1 MEPQRTSNKDED
13 MTGQLGQLKLGEL
26 SRVDKFLNR
35 MNSEKKRASE
45 ERASDQIHDGTYA
58 VHRHTHRYMHVHL
71 SSSDHSTITKGYHN
85 TFVPAT
91 IPMEIHVDG
100 SGGGSSSSDE
110 YTSGIGL
117 DEKSS
122 SSRPPPPQQQCNN
135 VVEGRNDSPPTLAAA
150 ASSST
155 TGALVSAKTNDRS
168 SKAVRGQRRFHRFV
182 AAKQHQRARRLK
194 RQQANDSVCPN
205 TEEEIRAK
213 YQDNKEDTALAAL
226 AVKNDIDIISQTQ
239 SMNEEFRDGYGSLPN
254 AVERREEDQA
264 ACKEEVDSDSS
275 DNDKSDE
282 DVISPPSLKRFHMI
296 GEPVDSPAFDAA
308 QTQAGDLL
316 ASSPERVR
324 MTDINPKDSPVSV
337 ESPTSVRETST
348 FVDDNSS
355 TKKTPTCSFIQ
366 FESANIGNLK
376 SIMQKKH
383 LGRNGSKDAV
393 SRTRRKKKKKKNLTW
408 YDDEMNKDKPFT
420 LKTDESL
427 DWMDD
432 DDSTSFNTSVFDDMT
447 NDDNIF
453 SKCHASK
460 CNTTDAIKELLS
472 EEYFKRVKWIDRENQ
487 DSPYE
492 VPESDLFVPY
502 DESVTVASSEVEIED
517 GSLCYDHILSN
528 LITYYKRKVEDS
540 ISQVCETTLEEGSLA
555 LVDCHNPIIDTID
568 STLTSFSEDERMT
581 TLLKMDQICVISDE
595 ENTADESSEDTHQRC
610 NTTSCL

>member
-1 MEPQRTSNKDED
+1 MWSPQRTSNKDED
-13 MTGQLGQLKLGEL
+13 MTGQPGQLKLGEL

-45 ERASDQIHDGTYA
+45 ERASDQIIHDGTYA

-85 TFVPAT
+85 TFIPAT

-100 SGGGSSSSDE
+100 SGGSSSSDE
-110 YTSGIGL
+110 YIGCIGL
-117 DEKSS
+117 DETSS
-122 SSRPPPPQQQCNN
+122 SSRPPPQQQQCNN

-150 ASSST
+150 ASSFST
-155 TGALVSAKTNDRS
+155 HLVSAKTNDRS

-194 RQQANDSVCPN
+194 HQQANDSVCPN

-226 AVKNDIDIISQTQ
+226 AVKNDIDIILQAQRTD
-239 SMNEEFRDGYGSLPN
+239 EEFRDGYGSLPN

-275 DNDKSDE
+275 DNGKSDE
-282 DVISPPSLKRFHMI
+282 VVISPPSLNRFHMI

-308 QTQAGDLL
+308 QAQAGD
-316 ASSPERVR
+316 
-324 MTDINPKDSPVSV
+324 NPKDSPGSV

-393 SRTRRKKKKKKNLTW
+393 SRTRRKKKKKKKNLTW

-453 SKCHASK
+453 SKCNASK

-517 GSLCYDHILSN
+517 GSLCYDHILPN
-528 LITYYKRKVEDS
+528 LITYYKRKVEDT
-540 ISQVCETTLEEGSLA
+540 ISQVCETNFEEG
-555 LVDCHNPIIDTID
+555 CPIIDTID
-568 STLTSFSEDERMT
+568 STLTSFSEDGRMA
-581 TLLKMDQICVISDE
+581 TLLKMDQICVISEE
-595 ENTADESSEDTHQRC
+595 ENTSDESSEDTYQRC